1 MSKAR
6 EKIIALALEKHPGIS
21 KENAG
26 RIADQILK
34 EEREKIRKESQGGG
48 GSDIKSRIKRKA
60 GLK

>member
-6 EKIIALALEKHPGIS
+6 EKIIALALKKHPGTS

-34 EEREKIRKESQGGG
+34 EERAKIRKESQ
-48 GSDIKSRIKRKA
+48 SDVKSRIKKKA
-60 GLK
+60 GIK